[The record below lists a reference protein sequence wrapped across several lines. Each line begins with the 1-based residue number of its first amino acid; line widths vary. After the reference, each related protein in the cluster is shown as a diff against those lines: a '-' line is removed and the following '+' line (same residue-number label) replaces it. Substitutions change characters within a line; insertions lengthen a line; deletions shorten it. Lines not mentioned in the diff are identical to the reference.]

1 MTRADGTFR
10 RAGQG
15 LSARLL
21 VLTIFFV
28 LLAEVLIFL
37 PSIARFRVSY
47 LEEHLTKAH
56 LVVEALRTTPD
67 QTVSPRQERRL
78 LNQVGAHAIGARRPG
93 AGKLML
99 MREPPGMVD
108 ASFDL
113 RRSGPPRMIREALI
127 SLFGPGDRVLR
138 VVGPRPDGAGEV
150 EVVIDERPLTTAL
163 RGYGERVLGLS
174 LIISFI
180 TAALVYMSLHLL
192 MVRPM
197 RRLTESMTRFRRDP
211 ENAGNRITPSDRLDE
226 IGTAESELSAMQS
239 DLAAALHQ
247 KTRLAAL
254 GIAMT
259 KISHDLKN
267 ILATAQLISDRLT
280 ASDDPEVRR
289 VAPRLER
296 AIDRA
301 VNLCMQTLNFTREGP
316 PSLDLTSIALADLVD
331 EVAGTLPAAEQGKGH
346 VINQVPADLGLRADR
361 GQLYRVLVNLL
372 QNAIEAGA
380 TTVTVIAAA
389 DGETIAMRIAD
400 DGPGLPPRARENLFQ
415 PFAGTVKRGGTGL
428 GLAIARDLVRAHG
441 GDLTLESTS
450 GTGTTF
456 HIHLTGREAAPAAT
470 GRAADDDAGAP
481 ARAAKR

>member
-1 MTRADGTFR
+1 MTHADGIIR

-28 LLAEVLIFL
+28 LLSEVLIFL
-37 PSIARFRVSY
+37 PSIARFRVTY

-56 LVVEALRTTPD
+56 LVVEALRTTRD
-67 QTVSPRQERRL
+67 RSVSRGHEMHL
-78 LNQVGAHAIGARRPG
+78 LDQVGAHAIGARRPG

-99 MREPPGMVD
+99 MREPPDRVD

-113 RRSGPPRMIREALI
+113 RESGPLRMIREALV
-127 SLFGPGDRVLR
+127 SLFGAGDRVLR
-138 VVGPRPDGAGEV
+138 VVGRTPDGAGTV
-150 EVVIDERPLTTAL
+150 EVVIDERPLTLAL
-163 RGYGERVLGLS
+163 RGYGERVLALS

-197 RRLTESMTRFRRDP
+197 RRLTASMTRFRQDP
-211 ENAGNRITPSDRLDE
+211 ENAANRIAPTDRLDE
-226 IGTAESELSAMQS
+226 IGTAESELAAMQS
-239 DLAAALHQ
+239 DLATALHQ

-280 ASDDPEVRR
+280 SSDDPEVRR

-316 PSLDLTSIALADLVD
+316 PSLDLSSIALADLVD

-346 VINQVPADLGLRADR
+346 VDNRVPPDLGLRADR

-380 TTVTVIAAA
+380 TTVTVTAAA
-389 DGETIAMRIAD
+389 NGDAVEMRVAD
-400 DGPGLPPRARENLFQ
+400 DGPGLPPRAQENLFQ
-415 PFAGTVKRGGTGL
+415 PFSGTVKRGGTGL

-441 GDLTLESTS
+441 GDLTLGSTS
-450 GTGTTF
+450 GAGTTF
-456 HIHLTGREAAPAAT
+456 HIHLTGRETAPGATDRANT
-470 GRAADDDAGAP
+470 GRAVAP